1 MRWPEPADTKQR
13 EAQILRPTKGGAM
26 RIRIALIAAM
36 SVAFMM
42 SIMMSFSSYAGVAD
56 ATTASHFNGTHK
68 THVPHLV
75 AFDQRTTSDAG
86 AAGLSSFDSTHHAP
100 SAFPSAVL
108 SAELP
113 GHTAFAAAAL
123 PSFTP
128 PPPPPPPAPP
138 ASVTGTNTADWQCI
152 RIRESGDE
160 YNNPAEPSGAYGI
173 LLVTWQSN
181 GYSGW
186 PYQAPAAT
194 QDALAL
200 KLYNEFGWQPWS
212 SRYACGL

>member
-1 MRWPEPADTKQR
+1 
-13 EAQILRPTKGGAM
+13 M

-36 SVAFMM
+36 TVALVM
-42 SIMMSFSSYAGVAD
+42 SIMMSFSTYAGVAD
-56 ATTASHFNGTHK
+56 ATTAPHGTGTHRA
-68 THVPHLV
+68 TAHLTAV
-75 AFDQRTTSDAG
+75 ERSTGNATPTAAAQPSRRAG
-86 AAGLSSFDSTHHAP
+86 
-100 SAFPSAVL
+100 SAFPSGVL
-108 SAELP
+108 SAQLQA
-113 GHTAFAAAAL
+113 HTAFAAAAL

-128 PPPPPPPAPP
+128 PPPPPPPPP
-138 ASVTGTNTADWQCI
+138 TDATSTATADWQCI
-152 RIRESGDE
+152 RTRESGDE

-186 PYQAPAAT
+186 PYEAPAAT

-200 KLYNEFGWQPWS
+200 KLYHEYGWAPWS